1 MLNSDDEIHSKS
13 THIIFSGGNMKQLL
27 VLSLILVALVAACS
41 VLTLQPANFSW
52 PLESVLPVD
61 DNGNV
66 AEDRYSV
73 EFNTQ
78 GLFFEEFQDS
88 LAYIGRE
95 IRMIRDNQGFY
106 FITASKF
113 KNVYVFRANEGTM
126 VMNTKIFISEFGLN
140 NPALNQ
146 RNPYIELVDGNYKM
160 NLTNKGI
167 EGDAK

>member
-1 MLNSDDEIHSKS
+1 
-13 THIIFSGGNMKQLL
+13 MKQLL
-27 VLSLILVALVAACS
+27 VLSLILITLIAACS

-73 EFNTQ
+73 EFNTR

-106 FITASKF
+106 FITAPKF

-126 VMNTKIFISEFGLN
+126 VLNTKIFISEFGLQT
-140 NPALNQ
+140 PALNQ
-146 RNPYIELVDGNYKM
+146 RSPYIELVDGNYKM
-160 NLTNKGI
+160 NLTHKGT
-167 EGDAK
+167 EGGSK